1 MTVVTACAT
10 ATVLQTQTG
19 KGFGGGGVG
28 VLYEGISAHVEK
40 SPNEEQYGSADA
52 VGAVNIAA
60 PKASAMEPGRNLSI
74 FIDPLF

>member
-40 SPNEEQYGSADA
+40 AQTSSRTDLPMQLAQSILRRRRR
-52 VGAVNIAA
+52 VQW
-60 PKASAMEPGRNLSI
+60 NLEGI
-74 FIDPLF
+74 